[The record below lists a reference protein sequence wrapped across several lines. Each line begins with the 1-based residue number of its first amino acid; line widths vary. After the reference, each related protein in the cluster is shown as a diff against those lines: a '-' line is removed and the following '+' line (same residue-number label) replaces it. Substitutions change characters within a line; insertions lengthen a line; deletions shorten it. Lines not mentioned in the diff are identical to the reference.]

1 MKATLTTLILLLTNL
16 TWTQAYAQAPRA
28 REAFDLSLAVSVIS
42 AALAFI
48 APRALTPVSVQQ
60 LALWGLT
67 APASLDN
74 ALATELR
81 DGTIVLLQDGKLVFS
96 RPVPQNDTPDAWA
109 TLVAEILEVATR
121 ASPAF
126 RTAGLRGAI
135 TSFFDELFNHLD
147 PYSRYVAPGA
157 ADLDRAKR
165 SGEAGA
171 GIQITRDA
179 RGFTITTVNADG
191 PGAEA
196 GIRAGDRVIAVD
208 GQPTAG
214 EDLETVQGW
223 IRGDEG
229 SDLTITVRTRGGPPR
244 TLDVERAITPP
255 ETVFPKRI
263 NDILLIRIASFSV
276 DTDQRLARELERNLA
291 GPPGT
296 PTSGKPIRGIVL
308 DLRGNRGGRL
318 REAIAAID
326 LLLDRGLIAT
336 TSGRDPQSDHTWRAT
351 HGDLAE
357 HRPIVV
363 LVDGRSA
370 SAAEIMAA
378 ALADQGR
385 AVVVGSSTL
394 GKGLVQTI
402 KNLPDGGELFV
413 SWSRVLAPLG
423 WPIQGLGVLPQ
434 VCTSLGP
441 DAMTAQLQALD
452 RGTQP
457 MAPAIARHRGARAPL
472 PAAEA
477 LALRNTCPAS
487 EARETDLTAARFLIT
502 HPNAYAAALLT
513 PPP

>member
-1 MKATLTTLILLLTNL
+1 MKAALTTLILLLTGPA
-16 TWTQAYAQAPRA
+16 WAPAWAQAPRA

-48 APRALTPVSVQQ
+48 APRALDPVSVQQ
-60 LALWGLT
+60 LALWGLS
-67 APASLDN
+67 APGSLDS

-81 DGTIVLLQDGKLVFS
+81 DGTVVLLQDGKLVFT
-96 RPVPQNDTPDAWA
+96 RPVPQDNSPDAWGA
-109 TLVAEILEVATR
+109 LVADVLDAATR

-126 RTAGLRGAI
+126 RTAGLRGAL

-171 GIQITRDA
+171 GIQVTRD
-179 RGFTITTVNADG
+179 RQGFVVASVNADG

-196 GIRAGDRVIAVD
+196 GIRTGDRIVAVD

-229 SDLTITVRTRGGPPR
+229 SDFTMTVRSRGGPAR
-244 TLDVERAITPP
+244 TLDIERAITPP
-255 ETVFPKRI
+255 ETVFPKRM
-263 NDILLIRIASFSV
+263 NDILFIRIAGFSV
-276 DTDQRLARELERNLA
+276 DTDQRLSRELERNLS
-291 GPPGT
+291 GPL
-296 PTSGKPIRGIVL
+296 GKPIRGIVL

-318 REAIAAID
+318 RESIAAID
-326 LLLDRGLIAT
+326 LLLDRGLIAV
-336 TSGRDPQSDHTWRAT
+336 TSGRDPEAAHTWRAN

-357 HRPIVV
+357 RRPIVV
-363 LVDGRSA
+363 LVDGRTA

-378 ALADQGR
+378 ALSDQGR
-385 AVVVGSSTL
+385 AVVVGSATL

-413 SWSRVLAPLG
+413 SWSRVLAPRG

-434 VCTSLGP
+434 LCTSLGP
-441 DAMTAQLQALD
+441 DAMTAQLQSLD
-452 RGTQP
+452 RGVQP
-457 MAPAIARHRGARAPL
+457 MAQAIARHRGARAPL

-487 EARETDLTAARFLIT
+487 EARDTDLTAARFLIT